1 MMDASPCSTC
11 ASWSPVAPVR
21 CAASKPMPV
30 RQSFTPAVCGRLA
43 HIAGE
48 VIMNKLFLAALL
60 WLACL
65 GCSPLA
71 QALQMTLVP
80 RGGYQIAPGGT
91 VLVDLNIAGLQSAG
105 LSTELGAFHLDLYY
119 DPDLL
124 FYLPGAPS
132 GWGTALGQT
141 AGGAQALAFADHGT
155 PGLLHLD
162 EVSLLDALTLGQ
174 LQGDGFR
181 LATLAFQARMPG
193 GPVPANTFL
202 FADDILL
209 GDAAGNRIPVA
220 LDEIPVLI
228 LQVEEPATIALF
240 GMGVAALAWQRRRVI
255 MRPRR
260 RQAAHSA

>member
-1 MMDASPCSTC
+1 MKKLLT
-11 ASWSPVAPVR
+11 
-21 CAASKPMPV
+21 AAM
-30 RQSFTPAVCGRLA
+30 
-43 HIAGE
+43 
-48 VIMNKLFLAALL
+48 L

-65 GCSPLA
+65 SCAPMA

-80 RGGYQIAPGGT
+80 RGSYQIAPGGML
-91 VLVDLNIAGLQSAG
+91 LVDLNIAGLQSGG

-141 AGGAQALAFADHGT
+141 GGGAQALAFADAST

-162 EVSLLDALTLGQ
+162 EVSLLDGLTLGQ

-181 LATLAFQARMPG
+181 LATLAFQVRVPPFPA
-193 GPVPANTFL
+193 PANTIL

-209 GDAAGNRIPVA
+209 GDAGGNVIPVA
-220 LDEIPVLI
+220 LDQVPILI
-228 LQVEEPATIALF
+228 LQVDEPGTLALLAL
-240 GMGVAALAWQRRRVI
+240 GMGALAWQRRRG
-255 MRPRR
+255 RLLPGRT
-260 RQAAHSA
+260 

>member
-1 MMDASPCSTC
+1 
-11 ASWSPVAPVR
+11 
-21 CAASKPMPV
+21 
-30 RQSFTPAVCGRLA
+30 
-43 HIAGE
+43 
-48 VIMNKLFLAALL
+48 MNKLFLAALL

-80 RGGYQIAPGGT
+80 RGGYQVAPGGT
-91 VLVDLNIAGLQSAG
+91 VLVDLNIAGLQSGG
-105 LSTELGAFHLDLYY
+105 LGTELGAFHLDLYY

-132 GWGTALGQT
+132 GWGTALGQV
-141 AGGAQALAFADHGT
+141 AGGAQALAFADDAT

-162 EVSLLDALTLGQ
+162 EVSLLDGLTLGQ

-193 GPVPANTFL
+193 GPVPANTVL

-220 LDEIPVLI
+220 LDQVPVLI
-228 LQVEEPATIALF
+228 LQVDEPATIALL
-240 GMGVAALAWQRRRVI
+240 GMGVAALAWQRRRVT

-260 RQAAHSA
+260 RQAAHGA

>member
-1 MMDASPCSTC
+1 MKKLC
-11 ASWSPVAPVR
+11 
-21 CAASKPMPV
+21 
-30 RQSFTPAVCGRLA
+30 
-43 HIAGE
+43 IAT
-48 VIMNKLFLAALL
+48 IL

-65 GCSPLA
+65 SWAPLA

-80 RGGYQIAPGGT
+80 RGSYQIAPGGML
-91 VLVDLNIAGLQSAG
+91 LVDLNIAGLQSGG

-141 AGGAQALAFADHGT
+141 AGGAQALAFADAST

-162 EVSLLDALTLGQ
+162 EVSLLDGLTLGQ

-181 LATLAFQARMPG
+181 LATLAFQVMMP
-193 GPVPANTFL
+193 PLPAPANTIL

-209 GDAAGNRIPVA
+209 GDAAGNVIPVA
-220 LDEIPVLI
+220 LDQRPILI
-228 LQVEEPATIALF
+228 LQVDEPGTLALLGL
-240 GMGVAALAWQRRRVI
+240 GMAALAWQRRR
-255 MRPRR
+255 PRLLPWR
-260 RQAAHSA
+260 A